1 MYIWG
6 LYTSFGMRI
15 TFDMPLQPTVKNGIK
30 RLMTSAGYQLR
41 RTATADGAVVC
52 IMRISLFTGT
62 EDVENHEECSAFILI
77 DRVLGVGEVDRR
89 EEFFWDGWGDEGDY
103 KWGSC
108 DEAKQYGYTCEEI
121 IERGYSCAECDC
133 AGEGNEH
140 CNGQTAGE
148 QRWNTIKQT
157 VPTGIDVA
165 VGTNPDD
172 SSQYRVHVVYG
183 QYASI
188 ENIMGRR
195 MNMST
200 TNRIP
205 RRPQAKQVCNIR

>member
-1 MYIWG
+1 
-6 LYTSFGMRI
+6 
-15 TFDMPLQPTVKNGIK
+15 
-30 RLMTSAGYQLR
+30 MTSAGYQLEEKPQLPMGR
-41 RTATADGAVVC
+41 VVYNEN
-52 IMRISLFTGT
+52 ILIYTGT
-62 EDVENHEECSAFILI
+62 EDVENHEECVRHSYSLI
-77 DRVLGVGEVDRR
+77 GCLEWEVDRR

-140 CNGQTAGE
+140 FSGNGQTAGE
-148 QRWNTIKQT
+148 QRWNTHLSKT

-183 QYASI
+183 QYAFNR
-188 ENIMGRR
+188 EHNGQ
-195 MNMST
+195 T
-200 TNRIP
+200 YEYTLTNRIP
-205 RRPQAKQVCNIR
+205 VDRKQNRFAIYDDE